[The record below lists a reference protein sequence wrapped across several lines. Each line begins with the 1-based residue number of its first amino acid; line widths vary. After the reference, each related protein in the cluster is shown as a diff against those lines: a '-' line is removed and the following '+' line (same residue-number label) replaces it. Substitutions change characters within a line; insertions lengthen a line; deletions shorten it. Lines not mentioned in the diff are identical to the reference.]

1 MSNRQLQENLKK
13 LLGLN
18 TRNEK
23 PANRPRVLGG
33 SSVAKMP
40 ASEKAPDI
48 CAPPSAMLRFDNQ
61 GTPTAKS
68 ARIIDGLFD
77 VNTGRQVRIFLDPSA
92 FICENVTTSSEY
104 IWYKLQI
111 KEKLTTRQQTMI
123 GDLDSPVLQGN
134 KWSTYLDVYGIFT
147 MPDNST
153 MSFLDSNIKQ
163 LKILNRTAANA
174 PVFFSTVPLNQQLI
188 EENKDKYKKAVTEI
202 ASYFNN
208 NIDGYTGK
216 YVTQRLSKHKT
227 NTCIMETA
235 YVWPPQVADMLNDFN
250 SYLKLDLSGKQDGF
264 CKWVS
269 NADNLFYTT
278 GDKFDYSGGSW
289 YWGINP
295 PDSKDY
301 DSRWR
306 FADDLTYGAVYLLAR
321 RNLKLQET
329 GTLQPLN
336 EWYINSYDD
345 AKKGTQFA
353 DMAVSLYYR
362 PRYKEDGKTP
372 TTEADYVLQ
381 GTIEPE
387 GNKYLWSVDIWP
399 DDAIIEMRFSPI
411 TGKFMPLHPLN
422 PELLPNNLN
431 NLSGLNLQDN
441 KDNQY
446 SLTLSNAGFLLTS
459 ATAGKSWL
467 IGYDDYILIEK

>member
-1 MSNRQLQENLKK
+1 MSFIDDLAKILGNRRPGYERVRDRKR
-13 LLGLN
+13 LLGAAGESR
-18 TRNEK
+18 TPWGGDK
-23 PANRPRVLGG
+23 PENDCVD
-33 SSVAKMP
+33 KY
-40 ASEKAPDI
+40 
-48 CAPPSAMLRFDNQ
+48 AMLHFDAHGQ
-61 GTPTAKS
+61 PSILS
-68 ARIIDGLFD
+68 ARVVEGLFD
-77 VNTGRQVRIFLDPSA
+77 VTTGRQVRIFLDA
-92 FICENVTTSSEY
+92 DAVICEDVSQLSEY

-111 KEKLTTRQQTMI
+111 KEKLTARQQTMI

-174 PVFFSTVPLNQQLI
+174 PVFFSTVPIIKQPDNTD
-188 EENKDKYKKAVTEI
+188 ESRYKKAVTEI
-202 ASYFNN
+202 AGYFNN

-235 YVWPPQVADMLNDFN
+235 YVWPPQIVDMLNDFN
-250 SYLKLDLSGKQDGF
+250 SYLKLNLSKKQDGF

-321 RNLKLQET
+321 RNLKVQET
-329 GTLQPLN
+329 GILQPLN

-381 GTIEPE
+381 GTIEPK

-399 DDAIIEMRFSPI
+399 DDAIINLHFNVN
-411 TGKFMPLHPLN
+411 TGKFIAAHPASAELMPDK
-422 PELLPNNLN
+422 LN
-431 NLSGLNLQDN
+431 NLTALTLQDD
-441 KDNQY
+441 KDNKY
-446 SLTLSNAGFLLTS
+446 SIRPVKGGFLLTS
-459 ATAGKSWL
+459 SAANKTWMVGFA
-467 IGYDDYILIEK
+467 DYALTENS